1 MNYLNLSKIKE
12 LTGEFGAGLLCL
24 DEAIQHCRSNPP
36 LKEFYHASLA
46 RLCERIN
53 GTTIFENLNITPVYE
68 STLRPGMYDF
78 EVEIA
83 KNRNPRPIVSLTA
96 ISSRIPRIERTIDS
110 ILMQD
115 LPAHSINLFISEEP
129 YLVDEGVDLNDDR
142 LRALSEKGI
151 NIYNCAN
158 VGPYRKQ
165 YPLLSM
171 LYSSGANLET
181 PIITVDDDVI
191 YPPDTLERLVHG
203 LYETD
208 SVTAF
213 RGREITFNDN
223 EFASYWNFKAASEQV
238 SLRNLGTGKNGM
250 AYKLKFF
257 PRSPTLFV
265 GPLIAPTADDIW
277 CKWVTAIYCVPTNI
291 LVPDSAFNPE
301 LDFEETDPDDKL
313 GLFHKY
319 NAKGSNDDA
328 IRASELYFT
337 KVLGGLLPI
346 LNGIS

>member
-1 MNYLNLSKIKE
+1 MKYMRLSKIKE
-12 LTGEFGAGLLCL
+12 LTGDFGAGLLCL
-24 DEAIQHCRSNPP
+24 DEARQHCRSNSA
-36 LKEFYHASLA
+36 LKVFYDSSLM
-46 RLCERIN
+46 RLCERID
-53 GTTIFENLNITPVYE
+53 GTSVFENLNISPVYE
-68 STLRPGMYDF
+68 SSARPNMFNF
-78 EVEIA
+78 EDEIA
-83 KNRNPRPIVSLTA
+83 SRGTPRPIVTLTT

-110 ILMQD
+110 VLSQD

-129 YLVDEGVDLNDDR
+129 YLVDEGVDLGDDH
-142 LRALSEKGI
+142 LKVLAEKGI

-158 VGPYRKQ
+158 IGPYRKQ

-171 LYSSGANLET
+171 LYSSGAHSET
-181 PIITVDDDVI
+181 PIVTVDDDVI
-191 YPPDTLERLVHG
+191 YPPDTLKRLVHG
-203 LYETD
+203 LYDTD

-213 RGREITFNDN
+213 RGREITFSDN
-223 EFASYWNFKAASEQV
+223 EIAPYKKFKAASEQV

-250 AYKLKFF
+250 AYKLNFF
-257 PRSPTLFV
+257 PKSPSLYI

-313 GLFHKY
+313 GLFHEY

-328 IRASELYFT
+328 IRASELYFS
-337 KVLGGLLPI
+337 KVQGGLLPI
-346 LNGIS
+346 LRDIA